1 MKSELLMP
9 AGSLQRLKTAILYG
23 ADAVYLGTPDM
34 SLRAHSK
41 MPLED
46 VIEGVKYAHSKGK
59 KVYLTLNLFAT
70 NSDVKKLPIFV
81 ETIRKV
87 KPDGV
92 IIADPA
98 IFQYVKDNAPE
109 LELHVS
115 TQANINSWM
124 GVKFW
129 ENQGAALCVMA
140 RETPFKDI
148 KEVKEKVPNMKIECF
163 VHGAMCMSYS
173 GRCLLSNFLASRP
186 ANKGMCAHTC
196 RWEYKLHMKLKDG
209 SIKPIDITEENKDLF
224 EFLMEEEKRP
234 GDFIPI
240 EESEK
245 GAYIMFSKDLCLM
258 PVLNQYLEAGID
270 SLKIEGRNK
279 SEYYAGIV
287 ARTYRKAIDAWK
299 ENPENWDYTKYMDE
313 LYTLQTRGYTLGFHN
328 GRVYDSAQQYETS
341 RSLGNYQYAMYIVK
355 WDGDDAI
362 VKVKNAIR
370 AGDEVEFLAPDGDNI
385 VIKMS
390 SFVDSETGVASM
402 KADPCV
408 DKFLRINKSEFGNI
422 ENISEKLP
430 ELTIARKQTN
440 YIAESDLP
448 YIASNKESFES
459 EINREK

>member
-1 MKSELLMP
+1 MP
-9 AGSLQRLKTAILYG
+9 AGSLQNLKTAIMYG

-41 MPLED
+41 MPIED
-46 VIEGVKYAHSKGK
+46 VIEGVKYAHEMGK

-70 NSDVKKLPIFV
+70 NADIKKLPTFI
-81 ETIRKV
+81 ETIRTV

-98 IFQYVKDNAPE
+98 IFQYVKENAPE
-109 LELHVS
+109 LELQVS

-129 ENQGAALCVMA
+129 ENQGAKLCVLA

-148 KEVKEKVPNMKIECF
+148 KEIKEKSNIKIEAF

-196 RWEYKLHMKLKDG
+196 RWNYKIHMKLKDG
-209 SIKPIDITEENKDLF
+209 SIKPLDITDENKDMF

-258 PVLNQYLEAGID
+258 PVLNQYLEIGID

-279 SEYYAGIV
+279 SEYYVGTV
-287 ARTYRKAIDAWK
+287 ARAYRKAIDAYYAD
-299 ENPENWDYTKYMDE
+299 PDNWDYKDYMEE

-328 GRVYDSAQQYETS
+328 GPVYDSAQQYETS
-341 RSLGNYQYAMYIVK
+341 RSLGDFQYAMYIEK
-355 WDGDDAI
+355 WDGNDMI
-362 VKVKNAIR
+362 VKVKNATR
-370 AGDEVEFLAPDGDNI
+370 AGDEIIFLAPNGENI
-385 VIKMS
+385 PLVMNE
-390 SFVDSETGVASM
+390 FEDSETGVKAI
-402 KADPCV
+402 KADPTA
-408 DKFLRINKSEFGNI
+408 DKFLRICDMQKYKEI
-422 ENISEKLP
+422 LP
-430 ELTIARKQTN
+430 EKTIARKKALFV
-440 YIAESDLP
+440 AEQDLP
-448 YIASNKESFES
+448 YIESNKESFEGECS
-459 EINREK
+459 DKNSCDGSCNCK

>member
-1 MKSELLMP
+1 MP
-9 AGSLQRLKTAILYG
+9 AGSLQNLKTAIMYG

-41 MPLED
+41 MPIED
-46 VIEGVKYAHSKGK
+46 VIEGVKYAHEMGK

-70 NSDVKKLPIFV
+70 NADIKKLPTFI
-81 ETIRKV
+81 ETIRTV

-98 IFQYVKDNAPE
+98 IFQYVKENAPE
-109 LELHVS
+109 LELQVS

-129 ENQGAALCVMA
+129 ENQGAKLCVLA

-148 KEVKEKVPNMKIECF
+148 KEIKEKSNIKIEAF

-196 RWEYKLHMKLKDG
+196 RWNYKIHMKLKDG
-209 SIKPIDITEENKDLF
+209 SIKPLDITDENKDMF

-258 PVLNQYLEAGID
+258 PVLNQYLEIGID

-279 SEYYAGIV
+279 SEYYVGTV
-287 ARTYRKAIDAWK
+287 ARAYRKAIDAYY
-299 ENPENWDYTKYMDE
+299 ENPESWDYKEYMEE
-313 LYTLQTRGYTLGFHN
+313 LNTLQSRGYTLGFHN
-328 GRVYDSAQQYETS
+328 GPVYDSAQQYETS
-341 RSLGNYQYAMYIVK
+341 RSLGDFQYAMYIEK
-355 WDGDDAI
+355 WDGDDMI
-362 VKVKNAIR
+362 VKVKNATR
-370 AGDEVEFLAPDGDNI
+370 TGDEIIFLAPNGKNI
-385 VIKMS
+385 CLTMTE
-390 SFVDSETGVASM
+390 FEDSETGVKAI
-402 KADPCV
+402 KADPTA
-408 DKFLRINKSEFGNI
+408 DKFLRIKDMQKYKEI
-422 ENISEKLP
+422 LP
-430 ELTIARKQTN
+430 EKTIARKKALFV
-440 YIAESDLP
+440 AEQDLP
-448 YIASNKESFES
+448 YIESNKESFEG
-459 EINREK
+459 EIKDV